1 MTKIS
6 QYTNLYFMIPLV
18 LAILR
23 DNYLKLL
30 ISIISLKKKFLCT
43 MKIVRF
49 NMTQNLKIDNNKKII
64 KSTM

>member
-30 ISIISLKKKFLCT
+30 ISIISLKKEIFIHNEDCE
-43 MKIVRF
+43 I
-49 NMTQNLKIDNNKKII
+49 
-64 KSTM
+64 